1 MRQAGRYMSQYRK
14 LRRRH
19 SILDLCHSPE
29 LAAAVTL
36 QPVERLGVDAAIIFA
51 DILLP
56 FEPLRLGLRFAS
68 GEGPVIDRPIRD
80 AGDVERLPSFNVEA
94 ELGFVLDAIRLARRA
109 LPADVPLIGFA
120 GAPFTLA
127 SYAIEGRASRT
138 FTKTT
143 QLMSQDPRARSATS
157 SRARGDGPATFSI
170 SATACCPRPMSRRSG
185 RSWTWCMAADQL
197 AVLLMAYGGPG
208 NLAEVEPYLL
218 DVRGGRPTKP
228 QLVEEIRARYA
239 RIGGRSPILEH
250 TRAQAAGVGRALGT
264 GFRTYVGMR
273 HWHPYIK
280 DSVAEIRRA
289 GTQRVVGV
297 VMAPHYSG
305 MSVGA
310 YEKKLLEAAHESE
323 PLEVAL
329 VRSWWEQA
337 AFLDTMAN
345 RVRQALQRFPK
356 PSEVQVIFT
365 AHSLPE
371 RILAAGAPY
380 PEEIQ
385 ASAAEVARRLELGEG
400 HFAYQSGAAD

>member
-1 MRQAGRYMSQYRK
+1 
-14 LRRRH
+14 
-19 SILDLCHSPE
+19 
-29 LAAAVTL
+29 
-36 QPVERLGVDAAIIFA
+36 
-51 DILLP
+51 
-56 FEPLRLGLRFAS
+56 
-68 GEGPVIDRPIRD
+68 
-80 AGDVERLPSFNVEA
+80 
-94 ELGFVLDAIRLARRA
+94 
-109 LPADVPLIGFA
+109 
-120 GAPFTLA
+120 
-127 SYAIEGRASRT
+127 
-138 FTKTT
+138 
-143 QLMSQDPRARSATS
+143 
-157 SRARGDGPATFSI
+157 
-170 SATACCPRPMSRRSG
+170 
-185 RSWTWCMAADQL
+185 MAADQL

-280 DSVAEIRRA
+280 DTVAQIRRA
-289 GTQRVVGV
+289 GARRVVGV

-329 VRSWWEQA
+329 VRSWWEQPE
-337 AFLDTMAN
+337 FLETMAN
-345 RVRQALQRFPK
+345 RVRQALQRFSK

-371 RILAAGAPY
+371 RILATGDPY
-380 PEEIQ
+380 PEELK
-385 ASAAEVARRLELGEG
+385 ASAAKVARRLELGEW
-400 HFAYQSGAAD
+400 HFAYQSAGATNEPWLGPDAGELMTKLAREKRVDAMLLVPIGFVCDHVEILYDIDIEYQALAKRLGVQLERTASLNDDPGLVAAVAQVVKQAAAERGWL